1 MTKDSTSL
9 TLHWSPRSPFVRKV
23 MLFAHETGLASRLT
37 LVRSVVAM
45 TTPNQVLM
53 RDNPLSKIPTLVLG
67 DGSALYDSAVI
78 CDYLDTLHA
87 GPRRIPGSG
96 AARWQV
102 LRWQSLGNGLLDA
115 LVLWRNER
123 DKPSE
128 RQTEA
133 WMSSFQTK
141 LDATLAALEAEAP
154 LLQSTLL
161 SGHAR
166 GQDKPEVVM
175 NLGHVSLVCALGY
188 LDFRFSDID
197 WRSGHPALAG
207 WFAPLALRPS
217 YQATLPGE

>member
-1 MTKDSTSL
+1 
-9 TLHWSPRSPFVRKV
+9 
-23 MLFAHETGLASRLT
+23 
-37 LVRSVVAM
+37 
-45 TTPNQVLM
+45 M

-67 DGSALYDSAVI
+67 DGSVLYDSVVI

-123 DKPSE
+123 DKPAE

-141 LDATLAALEAEAP
+141 LDATLAALEAEVP

-166 GQDKPEVVM
+166 GHDKPEVVM